1 MRIECVLGLE
11 PPKPLHDLPAP
22 DWVSSIHV
30 LPHQYVPSLF
40 AVSLSS
46 LEDVLPQYDILLRFS
61 VPKRLRGQVGLT
73 DVRCSLLYTAPKL
86 SNYTGIIVLLFQFDR
101 HHLQWRSCCVGQTRK
116 ETAGKRA

>member
-30 LPHQYVPSLF
+30 LPHQYVSSLF
-40 AVSLSS
+40 GVSLSL

-61 VPKRLRGQVGLT
+61 VPKRLRGQVGLI
-73 DVRCSLLYTAPKL
+73 DVPLFLTLYSSEAFKL
-86 SNYTGIIVLLFQFDR
+86 HGYNCFIV
-101 HHLQWRSCCVGQTRK
+101 SV
-116 ETAGKRA
+116 